1 MRILLIFW
9 FFFISSVSSFGQVA
23 RDTIPKTQLADTLND
38 SIKDS
43 SIVNDKVASI
53 ISFAKTFLGTPYHW
67 GGTTPT
73 GFDCSGFIN
82 YIFGS
87 FGFSLVRTSYSLAE
101 LGETV
106 LLSEIQPG
114 DLMFFRASSNTGG
127 VGHVGMVI
135 EVTPDAINFIHSSTS
150 KGVTINNFK
159 TSKYYISHYVKTKRL
174 DYGVSKQVKKN

>member
-1 MRILLIFW
+1 MRVLL
-9 FFFISSVSSFGQVA
+9 FFCCFCMISMMSFGQIVK
-23 RDTIPKTQLADTLND
+23 DSSLIIPVD
-38 SIKDS
+38 SIKPIDTTV
-43 SIVNDKVASI
+43 VNDKVASI
-53 ISFAKTFLGTPYHW
+53 ISFAKTFLGTPYRW
-67 GGTTPT
+67 GGTTPS

-106 LLSEIQPG
+106 SLSELQPG
-114 DLMFFRASSNTGG
+114 DLMFFRGSSNSGG

-135 EVTPDAINFIHSSTS
+135 EVTPEAINFIHSSTN

-159 TSKYYISHYVKTKRL
+159 TSKYYISHYVKSKRL
-174 DYGVSKQVKKN
+174 DYGVPKQVKKN